1 MIPSKNMRNAA
12 GLRVCRSKL
21 AEREYVREIARIDAS
36 EESEPIGHYM
46 NLREAISAKSRITR
60 PRLACSPA
68 FASLVERALIQ
79 NKHPSQR
86 TRKMAG

>member
-12 GLRVCRSKL
+12 GLRVCLSKL
-21 AEREYVREIARIDAS
+21 AEREYVRKISRIDAS
-36 EESEPIGHYM
+36 DSEPIGHYM

-60 PRLACSPA
+60 PRPACSPA